1 MPKLSKSELFI
12 VLQTVYAGI
21 VAVGF
26 SYLIG
31 FATTQ
36 HILIPAALPMG
47 VLLVLLLAWL
57 PARAQLLSW
66 AAVTVWLLS
75 SVYGGTSDLEYIM
88 LFAVVFAAIAG
99 VFWSPWFLAAIWFI
113 HPLWDLIP
121 RDLPGHMHDLPLAC
135 LIYDLVIAIYL
146 AFRIKKGFFKNALA
160 VPANEEP
167 LLRSGLSRT
176 LVALGLLIVI
186 VIEISVVGMFSM
198 DQSSVLYAAPVAIGL
213 ILAIHWFPTSAKKVF
228 WLLFTIWTG
237 MTFAHSGAVLELVVF
252 GLMIALA
259 VLGYRVSMYFWVAAW
274 VFHGLWNF
282 LPREHLSHDAAMMMG
297 HWMVP
302 VAVFVFEL
310 TIAAY
315 FLFLAIKESKEL
327 NSKSA

>member
-1 MPKLSKSELFI
+1 
-12 VLQTVYAGI
+12 
-21 VAVGF
+21 
-26 SYLIG
+26 
-31 FATTQ
+31 
-36 HILIPAALPMG
+36 
-47 VLLVLLLAWL
+47 
-57 PARAQLLSW
+57 
-66 AAVTVWLLS
+66 
-75 SVYGGTSDLEYIM
+75 
-88 LFAVVFAAIAG
+88 
-99 VFWSPWFLAAIWFI
+99 
-113 HPLWDLIP
+113 
-121 RDLPGHMHDLPLAC
+121 
-135 LIYDLVIAIYL
+135 
-146 AFRIKKGFFKNALA
+146 
-160 VPANEEP
+160 
-167 LLRSGLSRT
+167 
-176 LVALGLLIVI
+176 
-186 VIEISVVGMFSM
+186 
-198 DQSSVLYAAPVAIGL
+198 
-213 ILAIHWFPTSAKKVF
+213 
-228 WLLFTIWTG
+228 